1 MYHFFRRTLID
12 HTAPHT
18 TRKLVRFVE
27 TLAISP
33 YKPNL
38 SQDQSLTLSYLT
50 KSCGFSLQSAKRAI
64 SVYKINIKSR
74 KKPDAVRELL
84 SSHGLSETRILTLF
98 AKCPRLITVDPEK
111 TLRPKLDFFI
121 SLGALGPDLHKIL
134 FLHWELFIRSL
145 KNQII
150 PLLNFLKTFV
160 GTNENLIKVLKRST
174 NVFSAKIEELMVPN
188 IETLRAHGVPDSQ
201 IGKLILINASCLGAN
216 RDRFS
221 RAVNE
226 ATGMGIDP
234 TTRKF
239 VLTVFTLLRISK
251 LLWAKKK
258 EALMSFGWTESEFD
272 SAFEA
277 QPILMLLS
285 EKKIRDMMDFFVNKI
300 GLKASDVARCPNV
313 VLTSLE
319 KRIIPRYSVLQGLM
333 SKGLIKENFNMVWV
347 FSMNKKRFEVS
358 FVTKYKNV
366 APEVMKAYEDQ
377 VGKDKFLQVTNKS

>member
-1 MYHFFRRTLID
+1 MGFKI
-12 HTAPHT
+12 
-18 TRKLVRFVE
+18 
-27 TLAISP
+27 
-33 YKPNL
+33 KPSL

-64 SVYKINIKSR
+64 SAYKITIKSR

-98 AKCPRLITVDPEK
+98 VKCPRLITVDPEK

-121 SLGALGPDLHKIL
+121 SLGVLGPDLHKIL

-150 PLLNFLKTFV
+150 PLLNFLKSYV
-160 GTNENLIKVLKRST
+160 GSNENLNKVLKRST
-174 NVFSAKIEELMVPN
+174 KVFSAKIEELMVPN
-188 IETLRAHGVPDSQ
+188 IETLRAHDVPDSQ
-201 IGKLILINASCLGAN
+201 IRKLIMINASSLNAN

-226 ATGMGIDP
+226 ATGMGFDP

-251 LLWAKKK
+251 PLWAKKK

-272 SAFEA
+272 SAFEE

-285 EKKIRDMMDFFVNKI
+285 EKKIRDMMDLFVNKI
-300 GLKASDVARCPNV
+300 GLKALDVARCPNV

-347 FSMNKKRFEVS
+347 FNMNKKRFEVS

-377 VGKDKFLQVTNKS
+377 VGKDKFLQVTIES